1 MLFRAIDEEEFKKCV
16 HIRFNNI
23 SNGFN
28 NYSNGILEAEQNISI
43 EEAEGRI
50 IRFFERIL
58 ELNGEENS
66 FIDFYYGQLSK
77 EDKKRLKELLTTED
91 LEFINA
97 IEHCKFEESIYFYL
111 SKEMIPFITRLCT
124 REVLFSTFYFTK
136 IPCTIW
142 GNYSIKFPCFFK
154 DEHGMKSYIELSEEC
169 GLHII

>member
-1 MLFRAIDEEEFKKCV
+1 MLFRAIDEGEFKKRV

-28 NYSNGILEAEQNISI
+28 NFNNGILQDEQNLNI
-43 EEAEGRI
+43 EETEGRI

-58 ELNGEENS
+58 EINGEENS

-77 EDKKRLKELLTTED
+77 EDKKRLKQLLTGED

-97 IEHCKFEESIYFYL
+97 IEHCRFEESIYFYL
-111 SKEMIPFITRLCT
+111 SKEMITFITRLCT

-142 GNYSIKFPCFFK
+142 GNYGIKFPCFFK
-154 DEHGMKSYIELSEEC
+154 DEDGMKSYRELSEKC
-169 GLHII
+169 GLNII